1 MKPIRIII
9 VDDHPV
15 VLEGIENIL
24 RNMIDIEL
32 VGKVASAFDAIA
44 LLKEH
49 STDVVITDINLP
61 EISGIDLCKKISKEF
76 PLVKVIAMSTFQDK
90 AYISEMIQNGA
101 LAYLTKSASPDE
113 IEKAIHAATNNQ
125 MTISVSNYSS
135 ATLPSDSNAPIITR
149 REKEVLQLIAEGHT
163 NKEIADKLFV
173 SQSTVDSHR
182 KNLLAK
188 FNAQNTASLI
198 THAAKAGLV

>member
-24 RNMIDIEL
+24 RNMFDVEL
-32 VGKVASAFDAIA
+32 AGKAASALDAIA
-44 LLKEH
+44 LLLEH
-49 STDVVITDINLP
+49 GADVVITDINLP
-61 EISGIDLCKKISKEF
+61 EISGMDLCKKISKEF

-113 IEKAIHAATNNQ
+113 IEKAIHAAMNNQ

-188 FNAQNTASLI
+188 FNELNKASLI
-198 THAAKAGLV
+198 THAAKEGLV